1 MLEAFKIVLPL
12 FALVALGYGIART
25 RFWTDAATGT
35 LSKFVFYFALPAL
48 LFRTM
53 SRQTFPEE
61 FDLDII
67 VSYFGGAAIVFA
79 IAMVLGRAVFR
90 LGVSEMAILGMGGT
104 YGNSVLLGIP
114 LVFLTY
120 GDAGILPLS
129 LIIVFNALIII
140 PSATYF
146 LELGRS
152 GGTGLAR
159 LFWGPLKGL
168 IRNPIIMAVLFGT
181 LYGQVAGPL
190 PGPVDQFLKT
200 LGNAAPA
207 VALFALGASLA
218 VYEVRS
224 EMGRTSTMILLKIAV
239 HPLLVWLLAF
249 HVFTMDPVWAAV
261 AVINAAMPVGA
272 NVFLL
277 ARQYGVAVGPAASAV
292 IISTAL
298 CAVTVS
304 ILIGFLTR

>member
-1 MLEAFKIVLPL
+1 MIDAFKIVLPL
-12 FALVALGYGIART
+12 FALVALGYGMGRS
-25 RFWTDAATGT
+25 RFWSDAATGT

-53 SRQTFPEE
+53 SRQTFPDQ
-61 FDLDII
+61 FDLD
-67 VSYFGGAAIVFA
+67 VLVAYFGGAAIVFA

-90 LGVSEMAILGMGGT
+90 LGVSDMAILGMGGT

-140 PSATYF
+140 PGATYF
-146 LELGRS
+146 LEVGRS
-152 GGTGLAR
+152 GGAGFAR

-168 IRNPIIMAVLFGT
+168 ARNPIIIAVLSGAIFG
-181 LYGQVAGPL
+181 QIAGPL

-200 LGNAAPA
+200 LGSAAPA

-218 VYEVRS
+218 VYEVKS
-224 EMGRTSTMILLKIAV
+224 DIGRTSTIILLKIAL
-239 HPLLVWLLAF
+239 HPLLVWLFAF

-298 CAVTVS
+298 CAVSVS
-304 ILIGFLTR
+304 VLIGFLTA